1 MRATDS
7 GKPSRERRDTVRR
20 MAAFL
25 GQGGAARGAGAGPE
39 PALGSYAAWVRAAI
53 GSLIESR
60 GEAISLFDSSV
71 PEPVELLR
79 AMLADAFGHGLTSRY
94 TSAFVSGNPFVVR
107 QLQQRYGVGADSIL
121 CTTGATGALSLL
133 YRAFLGAGDR
143 VLVENPGFDLFAGFG
158 EALHVGVDRFDRNP
172 RDFMLDPARVAAA
185 VRPRTRLIVVSNLHN
200 PSGALTGDAELREVA
215 RIAARAGAHLIVDE
229 VYREYA
235 PDSVRPAPAMTL
247 GDNVV
252 SVSSLTKIY
261 GLSTLR
267 CGWVVAHPAIVA
279 RVRALHDEF
288 EFGVS
293 KLAHAVAA
301 LVLETP
307 APYEAFHRASLEA
320 ARPIMERYHAGWI
333 ADGLVTGE
341 MPAHGCIYFPRLV
354 GVDDT
359 AAFARQLSDE
369 HRVFVAPGEFFG
381 APGHVRI
388 GFAQDPSR
396 LDDGLRRL
404 TAALQVARAGR

>member
-1 MRATDS
+1 
-7 GKPSRERRDTVRR
+7 

-25 GQGGAARGAGAGPE
+25 GTGGIARGAGTGPE
-39 PALGSYAAWVRAAI
+39 PAIGSYAAWVRASI
-53 GSLIESR
+53 GQLIELH
-60 GEAISLFDSSV
+60 GEGVSLFDSSV

-79 AMLADAFGHGLTSRY
+79 TTLADAFGHGLTSRY
-94 TSAFVSGNPFVVR
+94 TNAFVRGNPFVVR
-107 QLQQRYGVGADSIL
+107 QLQQHYDVGADSIL

-158 EALHVGVDRFDRNP
+158 EALHVGVDRFERNP
-172 RDFMLDPARVAAA
+172 RDFSLDPARVAAA
-185 VRPRTRLIVVSNLHN
+185 VRQRTRLIVISNLHN
-200 PSGALTGDAELREVA
+200 PSGALVGEDELREVA
-215 RIAARAGAHLIVDE
+215 RIATRAGAHVIVDE
-229 VYREYA
+229 VYRDYA
-235 PDSVRPAPAMTL
+235 PEGVRPPPAATL
-247 GDNVV
+247 ADNVV

-267 CGWVVAHPAIVA
+267 CGWLAAHPAIVA

-301 LVLETP
+301 LVLENP
-307 APYEAFHRASLEA
+307 APFEDFRRRSLEA
-320 ARPIMERYHAGWI
+320 TRPILERFHADWL
-333 ADGLVTGE
+333 ANGLVEGAL
-341 MPAHGCIYFPRLV
+341 PAYGCIYFPRLV
-354 GVDDT
+354 GIDDT

-369 HRVFVAPGEFFG
+369 QRVFVAPGEFFG

-388 GFAQDPSR
+388 GFAQEPAK
-396 LDDGLRRL
+396 LEEGLRRL
-404 TAALQVARAGR
+404 TGALLSQAGRR